1 MTVTHK
7 QDTLPS
13 DKALHLY
20 KEGVAQLTQGKTSS
34 AHESLTQAVA
44 LDNTLAPAHYQLG
57 NCQRLMG
64 EDTAAEASLRQAI
77 ALDRELHDAYFSLA
91 FLLRNQGR
99 VSDIEPLL
107 TAMAEAISE
116 DAEHIEQAAG
126 LLAEYGRNQA
136 ALKLF
141 ERAQQLRPELAR
153 LHVRIGQM
161 LMGLGEFSRAN
172 EAFLHAIQCDPQ
184 SGPAYLMLA
193 HSSKAEAMDDQRIG
207 ICKTR
212 LEDAQ
217 LPANTRICL
226 HFALGKLLDDTREYS
241 PAFEHYL
248 SGNRM
253 HRRQIRYDRLQW
265 EQFVDTQ
272 CQMPALQA
280 TLAKQTAPT
289 PVFVVGMLRS
299 GTTLVDRML
308 SNHSAVYALG
318 ETEMLDRLA
327 ESLSQ
332 HAGVPYPLCLRRLT
346 AEHLEMLAQEYR
358 SRWPREASKARYI
371 VDKNPINFMYIGL
384 IAQLFPEARF
394 IHCTRDPR
402 DTALSI
408 YFQHFAHT
416 RNAYAYDL
424 GDIGHFYLGYRKLM
438 LYWQSMYANTIH
450 QIEYEAMVGDAETGM
465 HKLLDFL
472 SLNWEPGCANTQASD
487 KTISTASVWQA
498 RQPIYS
504 DSVGRWRNYSEYLTP
519 FMRILPDSERALLT
533 G

>member
-1 MTVTHK
+1 MTATPE
-7 QDTLPS
+7 QAPLPHE
-13 DKALHLY
+13 KAMHHY
-20 KEGVAQLTQGKTSS
+20 ADGMAQLHQGNTSS
-34 AHESLTQAVA
+34 AREAFNQALA

-57 NCQRLMG
+57 NCQRLLS
-64 EDTAAEASLRQAI
+64 EEAAAEASLRQAI
-77 ALDRELHDAYFSLA
+77 ALDPKLHEAYFSLA
-91 FLLRNQGR
+91 FLLRNLGR

-107 TAMAEAISE
+107 TAMADAIPE

-126 LLAEYGRNQA
+126 LLAEYGQHQT

-141 ERAQQLRPELAR
+141 ERARQLRPELAR

-161 LMGLGEFSRAN
+161 LMALGEFTKATD
-172 EAFLHAIQCDPQ
+172 AFLNAIQRDPQ

-193 HSSKAEAMDDQRIG
+193 YSNKAEGIDDRRIG

-212 LEDAQ
+212 LQDAQ

-226 HFALGKLLDDTREYS
+226 HFALGKLLDDACEYS
-241 PAFEHYL
+241 PAFDHYL
-248 SGNRM
+248 SGNRL
-253 HRRQIRYDRLQW
+253 HRRQTRYDRLQW

-272 CQMPALQA
+272 CQMPALQPSP
-280 TLAKQTAPT
+280 AKQANPT
-289 PVFVVGMLRS
+289 PVFIVGMLRS

-308 SNHSAVYALG
+308 GNHSAVYALG

-332 HAGVPYPLCLRRLT
+332 HAGVSYPVCLRRLT

-358 SRWPREASKARYI
+358 SRWPREANEARYI
-371 VDKNPINFMYIGL
+371 VDKNPLNFMHIGF
-384 IAQLFPEARF
+384 IAQLFPDARF

-408 YFQHFAHT
+408 FFQHFAHT

-424 GDIGHFYLGYRKLM
+424 EDIGHFYLGYHKLM
-438 LYWQSMYANTIH
+438 LHWQSMYANTIH
-450 QIEYEAMVGDAETGM
+450 RIEYEAMVSDPDAGM

-472 SLNWEPGCANTQASD
+472 GLDWEPGCIDTQGSNDA
-487 KTISTASVWQA
+487 ISTASVWQA
-498 RQPIYS
+498 RQPVYS
-504 DSVGRWRNYSEYLTP
+504 DSIGRWRNYSENLAP
-519 FMRILPDSERALLT
+519 FMKILPETERTHFA